1 MNIIANPVLSS
12 TQVLGIDIS
21 KGWFDVFLHPATAK
35 ERFDNTPVGFRRLI
49 RWLGS
54 ASVEIAVMEATGGL
68 EMPLFNALH
77 VAGYKVAR
85 INPRWIRDFAKAT
98 GQSAKTDQQ
107 DARLI
112 AMYGAVMR
120 PVPNKV
126 GDQKSEAFRAL
137 CARRRQII
145 HMKNQELNR
154 QQQTQD
160 RVLGRMIRQTIV
172 FLDKQL
178 AAVEAVIDT
187 MIRQDADWRRRRE
200 IIESIPGFA
209 ATTARTLIAD
219 LPELGTISNKQAAAL
234 VGVAPINRDSGK
246 QQGYRAIGGGRAGVR
261 RVLYMA
267 TMGAA
272 TRNNRRLNAIYTR
285 LLAAGKKPKVA
296 IVAIMRKI
304 VVILNTMI
312 RTDQTWNADRAA
324 PGLT

>member
-1 MNIIANPVLSS
+1 MNVVATPALSD
-12 TQVLGIDIS
+12 TQILGIDVS
-21 KGWFDVFLHPATAK
+21 KGWFDVFLYSAAGK
-35 ERFDNTPVGFRRLI
+35 ERFDNNAAGFRKLI

-54 ASVEIAVMEATGGL
+54 VSVDIAVMEATGGL
-68 EMPLFNALH
+68 ERPLFNALQ

-98 GQSAKTDQQ
+98 GHSAKTDQQ

-112 AMYGAVMR
+112 ALYGAAMR
-120 PVPNKV
+120 PAP
-126 GDQKSEAFRAL
+126 GEAIDQKTEVFRAL

-145 HMKNQELNR
+145 HMRNQEMNR
-154 QQQTQD
+154 RQQTQD
-160 RVLGRMIRQTIV
+160 HMIGQMIRQTLT

-178 AAVEAVIDT
+178 AAVEAEIDA
-187 MIRQDADWRRRRE
+187 MIQQDEDWRRRRE

-219 LPELGTISNKQAAAL
+219 LPELGTMTDKQAAAL

-246 QQGYRAIGGGRAGVR
+246 QQGYRAIGGGRSGVR

-272 TRNNRRLNAIYTR
+272 TRNNPRLKAIYR
-285 LLAAGKKPKVA
+285 RFLAAGKKPKVA
-296 IVAIMRKI
+296 IVAIMRKV
-304 VVILNTMI
+304 VVILNAMI
-312 RTDQTWNADRAA
+312 KANQTWRENHAVT
-324 PGLT
+324 GLT

>member
-1 MNIIANPVLSS
+1 LNIVATTVLSDS
-12 TQVLGIDIS
+12 QVLGIDVS
-21 KGWFDVFLHPATAK
+21 KAWVDVFLHPAAIK
-35 ERFDNTPVGFRRLI
+35 DRFYNNAAGFRKLV
-49 RWLGS
+49 RWLQS
-54 ASVEIAVMEATGGL
+54 ATVEIIVMEATGGL
-68 EMPLFNALH
+68 EAPLFSALQG
-77 VAGYKVAR
+77 ADFSVAR

-98 GQSAKTDQQ
+98 GHSAKTDQQ

-112 AMYGAVMR
+112 ALYGAMMKPEPSRVS
-120 PVPNKV
+120 
-126 GDQKSEAFRAL
+126 DQKSAIFRAL

-145 HMKNQELNR
+145 HMRNQELNR
-154 QQQTQD
+154 QQQSRERQIS
-160 RVLGRMIRQTIV
+160 LMIKQTLA

-178 AAVEAVIDT
+178 AAIEVEIDA
-187 MIRQDADWRRRRE
+187 MIQRDEDWRRRRE

-219 LPELGTISNKQAAAL
+219 LPELGSMTDKQAAAL

-246 QQGYRAIGGGRAGVR
+246 QQGYRAIGGGRPGVR

-272 TRNNRRLNAIYTR
+272 TRNNARLKSIYMR

-304 VVILNTMI
+304 IVILNAMI
-312 RTDQTWNADRAA
+312 KSNQIWRADHAVT
-324 PGLT
+324 GLT

>member
-1 MNIIANPVLSS
+1 MNIAANPVLSH
-12 TQVLGIDIS
+12 TQILGIDIS
-21 KGWFDVFLHPATAK
+21 KGWFDVFLHPAAAK
-35 ERFDNTPVGFRRLI
+35 ERFDNTPVGIRKLI
-49 RWLGS
+49 RWLRS

-68 EMPLFNALH
+68 EMPLFNALQL
-77 VAGYKVAR
+77 AGYPVAR

-98 GQSAKTDQQ
+98 GRSAKTDQQ

-112 AMYGAVMR
+112 AMYGAVMQ
-120 PVPNKV
+120 PVPSRANDHKAETF
-126 GDQKSEAFRAL
+126 KAL
-137 CARRRQII
+137 CARRRQIL

-160 RVLGRMIRQTIV
+160 RFLGQMIRQTIA

-178 AAVEAVIDT
+178 TAVEAMIDT
-187 MIRQDADWRRRRE
+187 MIQQNADWLRRRE
-200 IIESIPGFA
+200 IIVSIPGFA

-272 TRNNRRLNAIYTR
+272 TRNNRRLNAIYKR

-304 VVILNTMI
+304 IVILNTMI
-312 RTDQTWNADRAA
+312 RTNQTWRTDQASPA
-324 PGLT
+324 LT

>member
-1 MNIIANPVLSS
+1 MNIATIPVLSDS
-12 TQVLGIDIS
+12 QVLGIDVS
-21 KGWFDVFLHPATAK
+21 KVWFDVFLHPAAIK
-35 ERFDNTPVGFRRLI
+35 ERFDNNTAGFRKLV
-49 RWLGS
+49 RWLKS
-54 ASVEIAVMEATGGL
+54 ATVEIIVMEATGGL
-68 EMPLFNALH
+68 EAPLFNALQG
-77 VAGYKVAR
+77 AGFSVAR

-98 GQSAKTDQQ
+98 GHSAKTDQQ

-112 AMYGAVMR
+112 ALYGAMMKPEPSRVS
-120 PVPNKV
+120 
-126 GDQKSEAFRAL
+126 DQKSDIFRAL

-145 HMKNQELNR
+145 HMRNQELNR
-154 QQQTQD
+154 QQQSRERQIS
-160 RVLGRMIRQTIV
+160 LMIKQTLA

-178 AAVEAVIDT
+178 AAIEVEIDA
-187 MIRQDADWRRRRE
+187 MIQRDEDWRRRRE

-219 LPELGTISNKQAAAL
+219 LPELGSMTDKQAAAL

-246 QQGYRAIGGGRAGVR
+246 QQGYRAIGGGRPGVR

-272 TRNNRRLNAIYTR
+272 TRNNAHLKSIYKR

-304 VVILNTMI
+304 IVILNAMI
-312 RTDQTWNADRAA
+312 KSNQTWRADHAVT
-324 PGLT
+324 GLT